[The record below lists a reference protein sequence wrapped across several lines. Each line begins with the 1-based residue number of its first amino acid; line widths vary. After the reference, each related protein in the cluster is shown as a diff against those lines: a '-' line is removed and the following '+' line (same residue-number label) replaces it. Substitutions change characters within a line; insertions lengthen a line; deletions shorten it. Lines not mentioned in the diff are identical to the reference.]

1 MSAAQRTNSPM
12 QGAPSGDARAGAA
25 WMTPEQVADLL
36 QLSVKTLAHW
46 RVNGTG
52 PRYARLARFI
62 RYRRA
67 DVEAF
72 MADRLRHSTYGD
84 GGREEA
90 RVR

>member
-1 MSAAQRTNSPM
+1 MSAAQRTNAPM
-12 QGAPSGDARAGAA
+12 QSAPTNQARAGAE
-25 WMTPEQVADLL
+25 WMTPEQVAEML
-36 QLSVKTLAHW
+36 QVSVKALATW
-46 RVNGTG
+46 RCGGTG
-52 PRYARLARFI
+52 PQYARLARFV